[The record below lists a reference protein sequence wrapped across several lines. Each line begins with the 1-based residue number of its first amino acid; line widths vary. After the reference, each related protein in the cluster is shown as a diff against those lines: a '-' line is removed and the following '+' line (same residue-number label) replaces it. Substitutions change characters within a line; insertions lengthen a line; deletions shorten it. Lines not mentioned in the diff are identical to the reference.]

1 MSDPAQPP
9 KKFVSS
15 NEGAG
20 ILVLARDTGRLMAL
34 KRSDHVKHGRTWA
47 LAGGLLDPGETPAHG
62 AAREFREETNY
73 QGNDFD
79 LIPLAEF
86 KQNGF
91 TYNNY
96 LAVVDHEFAPDLDH
110 ENEGFKWVDSLNDWP
125 APAHF
130 GITYL
135 MNDAE
140 SMAIVNAE
148 QKAIKDALKNPAPP
162 VYPPVLF
169 HAEPHQQKG
178 DPIKPHKG
186 IVHAAE
192 NPRTAIASL
201 FPKQHRIATTGL
213 TDSEDVVVIIQDR
226 DSFLKNVKFEG
237 FVSMHPGELFA
248 QKSPG
253 STHWVSSDAPPMRG
267 RGFFDKIRS
276 LDDAM
281 LYGLHVLFTPGP
293 VSDAEKDKIRAAAA
307 TPDGIK
313 KMVADGTLTYENAAR
328 DIHVSPQINPGMTGD
343 EVKNKVPFVRIFRA
357 KPPQA

>member
-1 MSDPAQPP
+1 MSNPTQLPRTFSAT
-9 KKFVSS
+9 
-15 NEGAG
+15 EGAG
-20 ILVLARDTGRLMAL
+20 ILVLARDTGRLLAL
-34 KRSDHVKHGRTWA
+34 KRSDHVKQGRTWA

-73 QGNDFD
+73 QGKDFD

-110 ENEGFKWVDSLNDWP
+110 ENEGFKWVDSLNEWP

-135 MNDAE
+135 MNDAD

-148 QKAIKDALKNPAPP
+148 QKAIRDALINPVMP
-162 VYPPVLF
+162 VYPPMLF

-186 IVHAAE
+186 VIHAAE

-201 FPKQHRIATTGL
+201 FPKRHRIVTTGL
-213 TDSEDVVVIIQDR
+213 DCEDVVVIIEDR
-226 DSFLKNVKFEG
+226 ENFLKNVKFEG
-237 FVSMHPGELFA
+237 FISMHPGELFTP
-248 QKSPG
+248 KTPG
-253 STHWVSSDAPPMRG
+253 GTHWIATDAPPMRA

-276 LDDAM
+276 IDDAM
-281 LYGLHVLFTPGP
+281 LYGLHVLFTPA
-293 VSDAEKDKIRAAAA
+293 SATDAEKDRIRAAAA
-307 TPDGIK
+307 TPDGIR
-313 KMVADGTLTYENAAR
+313 KMVADGTLVYENAAR
-328 DIHVSPQINPGMTGD
+328 NIHVSPQLDPDMTGND
-343 EVKNKVPFVRIFRA
+343 IKNKAPFVRIFRA

>member
-1 MSDPAQPP
+1 MSDPTQPP
-9 KKFVSS
+9 KKFIAST
-15 NEGAG
+15 EGAG

-34 KRSDHVKHGRTWA
+34 KRSDHVKHGRSWA

-73 QGNDFD
+73 QGKDFD

-110 ENEGFKWVDSLNDWP
+110 ENEGFKWVDSLQDWP
-125 APAHF
+125 RPVHF

-135 MNDAE
+135 MNDAD

-148 QKAIKDALKNPAPP
+148 QKAIRDALKNPAMP
-162 VYPPVLF
+162 VYPPMLF
-169 HAEPHQQKG
+169 HAEPEQKKG
-178 DPIKPHKG
+178 DPIKPHNG
-186 IVHAAE
+186 VIHAAE

-201 FPKQHRIATTGL
+201 FPKKTRIL
-213 TDSEDVVVIIQDR
+213 VTDLKDNEDVVVIIEDR
-226 DSFLKNVKFEG
+226 ENFMKNAKFEG
-237 FVSMHPGELFA
+237 FVSMHPGDMFK
-248 QKSPG
+248 QKLTG
-253 STHWVSSDAPPMRG
+253 STHWVSADAPPMRD

-276 LDDAM
+276 IDDAM
-281 LYGLHVLFTPGP
+281 LYGLHVLFTPAA

-313 KMVADGTLTYENAAR
+313 KMVADGTLVYENAAR
-328 DIHVSPQINPGMTGD
+328 DIHVSPQLQPGLAGT
-343 EVKNKVPFVRIFRA
+343 ETKNKVPFVRIFRA
-357 KPPQA
+357 KPPQQ